1 MSTAMIRYALRCDK
15 AHDFDMWFAD
25 SATYDALARDSHV
38 ACPECGS
45 TGVEKALMAPGVAKK
60 QSSQQMTNTPAPR
73 EIAKMIT
80 RYRAKVMAETT
91 DVGRTFPDK
100 VRDMHEG
107 VIDHAPIRGQATPDE
122 VKSLVDDGI
131 GILPVPPEP
140 PKEN

>member
-1 MSTAMIRYALRCDK
+1 MIRYALRCDQ

-25 SATYDALARDSHV
+25 SDTFDALARASHV
-38 ACPECGS
+38 SCPECGS
-45 TGVEKALMAPGVAKK
+45 TAVTKALMAPGVTK
-60 QSSQQMTNTPAPR
+60 SQKSQAMTNTPAPR

-80 RYRAKVMAETT
+80 EYRTKVMAETT
-91 DVGRTFPDK
+91 DVGRKFPEQ

-107 VIDHAPIRGQATPDE
+107 LIDHTPIRGQATPDE
-122 VKSLVDDGI
+122 AKSLVEDGI